1 MHALVIKLPLP
12 DIGALAV
19 KGFPGSPLFLL
30 HPLKIAISYHKSV
43 FLSRTYSA
51 IINKTAFPIFVR
63 HSSYYLSSKYRAIA
77 LYFDEL
83 ID

>member
-30 HPLKIAISYHKSV
+30 HPLKIAIYYHRSV
-43 FLSRTYSA
+43 FLSIPYSTML
-51 IINKTAFPIFVR
+51 NK
-63 HSSYYLSSKYRAIA
+63 SGKLGNK
-77 LYFDEL
+77 
-83 ID
+83 